1 MSDRG
6 IDKSELQKSPTSS
19 DNVTWH
25 IITSEY
31 PPQVGGVSDYSYLIA
46 TELAAAGETVHVWCP
61 SADVSQT
68 NPGSV
73 IVHRELARFSPGEL
87 RQVGRMLDMFPAPR
101 RLFVQ
106 WVPHGFGFRSLNLPF
121 CFWLWKRSK
130 SRKDLIEIMV
140 HEPFLAFGEA
150 SLKQD
155 LAAAVHRIMI
165 VTLLRAASRIWV
177 SIPEWE
183 TRLRPF
189 ALGANKSFRWLPVPS
204 NVPVV
209 DDPPAVTKLR
219 ARYALREG
227 SLIGHFGAY
236 DDYMTELM
244 LELVPLLLAPSD
256 NLSILFLGKGS
267 HKLYNRLV
275 DQCPDLGPYLHAT
288 GVLASEDVSRH
299 ISACDVMLQ
308 PYEDGVSGRR
318 GSVMAALSHGAA
330 VVTTLGKATESCW
343 VESKAVKLAKV
354 GDLSAIVEAAKS
366 LLADAT
372 ERRRLSVAGRLLY
385 DERFDVKRT
394 IRALREAVA

>member
-6 IDKSELQKSPTSS
+6 NDKSELQKSPTSS

-31 PPQVGGVSDYSYLIA
+31 PPQIGGVSDYSHLVA
-46 TELAAAGETVHVWCP
+46 TGLAAAGETVHVWCP
-61 SADVSQT
+61 SAAAPQT
-68 NPGSV
+68 NSMGV
-73 IVHRELARFSPGEL
+73 AVHRELARFSPREL
-87 RQVGRMLDMFPAPR
+87 RQVGHMLDRFPAPR
-101 RLFVQ
+101 RLLVQ
-106 WVPHGFGFRSLNLPF
+106 WVPHGYGFRSMNLPF
-121 CFWLWKRSK
+121 CLWLWQRAK
-130 SRKDLIEIMV
+130 SRQDLVEIMV
-140 HEPFLAFGEA
+140 HEPFLAFGED

-165 VTLLRAASRIWV
+165 VILLKAARRVWV

-189 ALGANKSFRWLPVPS
+189 ALGADKSFRWLPVPS

-209 DDPPAVTKLR
+209 DDPPEVTKLR
-219 ARYALREG
+219 ARYAPREG

-244 LELVPLLLAPSD
+244 LRLVPLLLTQYD
-256 NLSILFLGKGS
+256 KRSILFLGEGGL
-267 HKLYNRLV
+267 KLYNRLV
-275 DQCPDLGPYLHAT
+275 DQYPDLGPYLHAT
-288 GVLASEDVSRH
+288 GVLSSEDLSRH

-318 GSVMAALSHGAA
+318 GSVMAALSHGAS
-330 VVTTLGKATESCW
+330 VVTTLGKATERCW
-343 VESKAVKLAKV
+343 VESEAVKLAKV
-354 GDLSAIVEAAKS
+354 GDLSAMVEAAKS

-372 ERRRLSVAGRLLY
+372 ERRRLSVAARMLY

-394 IRALREAVA
+394 ITGLREAVA